1 MIKYARQPTDRLLQ
15 LSETQVQIWNLLAE
29 GPKEAA
35 EITRR
40 TMGAGY
46 FEIMNAL
53 LDMKEHGDVV
63 AIQED

>member
-40 TMGAGY
+40 TMGVGY